1 MSGPTALAVGPLLP
15 FSQSTAVGSSFD
27 ATTFAAVLAL
37 VTGLMLLLSY
47 STTQAVTG
55 SSATSPH
62 RQRPGESDDD
72 TGVDDDG
79 AATDQFDG
87 DEPTAEGDSS
97 TTDDLSAVGP
107 PENYPPWLDERETDP
122 LAAMT
127 TGMLLAN
134 VAITQGLFLVAILGA
149 AVLTGVPA
157 TAMGLSP
164 AAFGPAPVL
173 AGVGLGVG
181 LYVAN
186 EVGAAVAEGAGFE
199 YDERLRSVLAPESAA
214 GWAALLGL
222 VLPLVAVF
230 EEVLFRAAMVGV
242 LAAGFGVSPWL
253 LAVGSSLLFAAG
265 HGLQGPAGVVVTGAL
280 GFVLAAAFVLT
291 GSLVTVVVAH
301 YLVNALEF
309 GVHEGLGVEWA
320 G

>member
-1 MSGPTALAVGPLLP
+1 MSGTTASAVGPLLP
-15 FSQSTAVGSSFD
+15 FFQSTAAGSSFD
-27 ATTFAAVLAL
+27 ATSFAAALAL
-37 VTGLMLLLSY
+37 VTGLMLVLSY

-55 SSATSPH
+55 SSVSRGT
-62 RQRPGESDDD
+62 RQQEGS
-72 TGVDDDG
+72 VDDAGTDG
-79 AATDQFDG
+79 VEEAPDRQDTPERSDR
-87 DEPTAEGDSS
+87 S
-97 TTDDLSAVGP
+97 TTPDPTTVGP
-107 PENYPPWLDERETDP
+107 SETHQPWPDGRETDP
-122 LAAMT
+122 LDAMT

-134 VAITQGLFLVAILGA
+134 VAITQGVFLVAVLGA
-149 AVLTGVPA
+149 AMLTGVPA

-164 AAFGPAPVL
+164 AAFGPVPLL

-186 EVGAAVAEGAGFE
+186 EVGAAAAEGAGIE
-199 YDERLRSVLAPESAA
+199 YDERLRSVLAPDSVR
-214 GWAALLGL
+214 GWAVLLGF

-265 HGLQGPAGVVVTGAL
+265 HGLQGPAGVAVTGAL

-309 GVHEGLGVEWA
+309 GVHEGLGVEWV
-320 G
+320 